1 MGYYKLRRVFLLSI
15 RNPSAPS
22 EEAAEMPLPDHDA
35 AKEALHR
42 ADLANQPC
50 TLTLAQTRAV
60 LDCLRRESQA
70 SASGSLTSTKGSTA
84 RLAFLV
90 RLGDYA
96 GRLWKCLRKASITLK
111 DELPDRVGA
120 FKKMLDVEG
129 KYGDGE
135 YGATLRACVNYLR
148 QHGMDVD
155 EETAR
160 LAIQIYTERNEACH
174 AEVGILIS
182 PATRAHWPRL
192 LTGILRCSPKY
203 CQKTKCRTDHDRLE
217 DHRESRTPRLPPPE
231 DSSIGPTRHG
241 NESPDKIRSVSPR
254 KRTVSGSSKA
264 HQPSTSSEGLHAFNG
279 ILEDIAVLRSRG
291 GDKAI
296 QAVQEARKLLQ
307 AAMELPA
314 ERPCVDQGRID
325 FHIITTGWGFELL
338 RGWRSA
344 LGKLRKIQT
353 TLEIPSVTAEEAA
366 VLNRLCVPSLHDSNP
381 NSLLLEYDTTTIM
394 DMKP

>member
-1 MGYYKLRRVFLLSI
+1 VTFGHDDYELSTSGKNSPHDLGI
-15 RNPSAPS
+15 AGNDTGNPSAPS

-155 EETAR
+155 GRNGTSGNTDLHGTKRVE
-160 LAIQIYTERNEACH
+160 IQ
-174 AEVGILIS
+174 
-182 PATRAHWPRL
+182 
-192 LTGILRCSPKY
+192 
-203 CQKTKCRTDHDRLE
+203 
-217 DHRESRTPRLPPPE
+217 
-231 DSSIGPTRHG
+231 
-241 NESPDKIRSVSPR
+241 
-254 KRTVSGSSKA
+254 
-264 HQPSTSSEGLHAFNG
+264 
-279 ILEDIAVLRSRG
+279 G

-296 QAVQEARKLLQ
+296 QAVQEASSGSNG
-307 AAMELPA
+307 A
-314 ERPCVDQGRID
+314 PC
-325 FHIITTGWGFELL
+325 
-338 RGWRSA
+338 
-344 LGKLRKIQT
+344 
-353 TLEIPSVTAEEAA
+353 
-366 VLNRLCVPSLHDSNP
+366 
-381 NSLLLEYDTTTIM
+381 
-394 DMKP
+394 